1 MSGAVPRAERQER
14 PTRELIDT
22 YLRPRWLLRVAG
34 DAAPALAAIQ
44 AQPWATRAEHAGVY
58 LFFGLLGPVT
68 AKYLQDIVNRVQ
80 SGVQVIVAHPTAKEG
95 IANYI
100 SQAGQTGLV
109 IVVVIA
115 ASAVT
120 FDARRGLCTFLRTR
134 ASSMWQLIAP
144 RFAASAA
151 AAAAYTLGTL
161 AAWYETA
168 LLLGQPPAGAML
180 AGLLCGSA
188 YLVFAVSAATAAASV
203 ARGTLAA
210 VGVTLGVLLGLP
222 LLGLAGPLHPWLPST
237 LLTAPITLLT
247 HASLSDYLPALAT
260 AAAGS
265 ALLLAVATSRL
276 ARREV

>member
-1 MSGAVPRAERQER
+1 MTTVAAARPGRRPRPMSAWRLEWLRLTRSPRAV
-14 PTRELIDT
+14 T
-22 YLRPRWLLRVAG
+22 
-34 DAAPALAAIQ
+34 LAA
-44 AQPWATRAEHAGVY
+44 VY

-80 SGVQVIVAHPTAKEG
+80 SGMQIIVAHPAPKDG
-95 IANYI
+95 IANYV

-115 ASAVT
+115 ASAFT
-120 FDARRGLCTFLRTR
+120 FDAHRGLSTFFRTR

-144 RFAASAA
+144 RFAVNAA
-151 AAAAYTLGTL
+151 AAVAAYTLGTL

-168 LLLGQPPAGAML
+168 LLLGQPPAWAML
-180 AGLLCGSA
+180 GGLLCGSVF
-188 YLVFAVSAATAAASV
+188 LIFAVSVAAAAAAV
-203 ARGTLAA
+203 ARSTLAA

-222 LLGLAGPLHPWLPST
+222 LLGLAGPLHSWLPST
-237 LLTAPITLLT
+237 LLTAPVALLG
-247 HASLSDYLPALAT
+247 HASLSDYLPALAI

-265 ALLLAVATSRL
+265 ALLLALATSRL

>member
-1 MSGAVPRAERQER
+1 MNPWRLEWLRLTRTPRA
-14 PTRELIDT
+14 I
-22 YLRPRWLLRVAG
+22 
-34 DAAPALAAIQ
+34 AL
-44 AQPWATRAEHAGVY
+44 AGVY

-80 SGVQVIVAHPTAKEG
+80 SGVQVIVAQPAPKDG

-115 ASAVT
+115 ASAFT
-120 FDARRGLCTFLRTR
+120 FDARRGLSTFLRTR

-151 AAAAYTLGTL
+151 AAVAAYTLGTL

-180 AGLLCGSA
+180 AGLLCGSV
-188 YLVFAVSAATAAASV
+188 YLVFAVSVATAAASV

-210 VGVTLGVLLGLP
+210 VGVTVAVLLGLP

-237 LLTAPITLLT
+237 LLTAPVALLT
-247 HASLSDYLPALAT
+247 HANLGDYLPALAT

-265 ALLLAVATSRL
+265 ALLLALATSRL

>member
-1 MSGAVPRAERQER
+1 MTTLATARPGRRSRPMNPWRLEWLRLTRTPRA
-14 PTRELIDT
+14 I
-22 YLRPRWLLRVAG
+22 
-34 DAAPALAAIQ
+34 AL
-44 AQPWATRAEHAGVY
+44 AGVY

-80 SGVQVIVAHPTAKEG
+80 SGVQVIVAQPTPKDG

-115 ASAVT
+115 ASAFT
-120 FDARRGLCTFLRTR
+120 FDARRGLSTFLRTR

-151 AAAAYTLGTL
+151 AAVAAYTLGTL

-188 YLVFAVSAATAAASV
+188 FLVFAVSVAAAAASV

-210 VGVTLGVLLGLP
+210 VGITVAVLLGLP

-237 LLTAPITLLT
+237 LLTAPVALLA
-247 HASLSDYLPALAT
+247 HVNLGDYLPALAT
-260 AAAGS
+260 AAAAS
-265 ALLLAVATSRL
+265 ALLLALATSRL

>member
-1 MSGAVPRAERQER
+1 MTTLAAARPGRRPRPVNPWRLEWLRLTRTPRA
-14 PTRELIDT
+14 I
-22 YLRPRWLLRVAG
+22 
-34 DAAPALAAIQ
+34 AL
-44 AQPWATRAEHAGVY
+44 AGVY

-80 SGVQVIVAHPTAKEG
+80 SGVQVIVAQPAPKDG

-115 ASAVT
+115 ASAFT
-120 FDARRGLCTFLRTR
+120 FDARRGLSTFLRTR

-144 RFAASAA
+144 RFTVTAVAAV
-151 AAAAYTLGTL
+151 AAYTLGTL

-180 AGLLCGSA
+180 AGLLCGSV
-188 YLVFAVSAATAAASV
+188 YLVFAVSVAAAAASV

-210 VGVTLGVLLGLP
+210 VGITLAVLLGLP

-237 LLTAPITLLT
+237 LLTAPVALLT
-247 HASLSDYLPALAT
+247 HANLGDYLPALVT
-260 AAAGS
+260 AAGGS
-265 ALLLAVATSRL
+265 TLLLALATSRL

>member
-1 MSGAVPRAERQER
+1 MTTIAAAR
-14 PTRELIDT
+14 PGR
-22 YLRPRWLLRVAG
+22 RPRPMNPWRLEWLRLTRT
-34 DAAPALAAIQ
+34 PRTIAL
-44 AQPWATRAEHAGVY
+44 AGVY

-80 SGVQVIVAHPTAKEG
+80 SGVQVIVATPTPKDG

-115 ASAVT
+115 ASAFT
-120 FDARRGLCTFLRTR
+120 FDARRGLSTFLRTR

-151 AAAAYTLGTL
+151 AAVAAYTLGTL

-188 YLVFAVSAATAAASV
+188 FLIFAVSVAAAAASM

-210 VGVTLGVLLGLP
+210 VGITLAVLLGLP
-222 LLGLAGPLHPWLPST
+222 LLGLAGPLHSWLPST
-237 LLTAPITLLT
+237 LLTAPVALLA
-247 HASLSDYLPALAT
+247 HASLGDYLPALAT

-265 ALLLAVATSRL
+265 ALLLALATFRL
-276 ARREV
+276 AHREV

>member
-1 MSGAVPRAERQER
+1 MTTLAAAWPGRRPRPVNPWRLEWLRLTRTPRA
-14 PTRELIDT
+14 I
-22 YLRPRWLLRVAG
+22 
-34 DAAPALAAIQ
+34 AL
-44 AQPWATRAEHAGVY
+44 AGVY

-80 SGVQVIVAHPTAKEG
+80 SGVQVIVAQPAPKDG

-115 ASAVT
+115 ASAFT
-120 FDARRGLCTFLRTR
+120 FDARRGLSTFLRTR

-151 AAAAYTLGTL
+151 AAVAAYTLGTL

-188 YLVFAVSAATAAASV
+188 FLVFAVSVAAAAASV

-210 VGVTLGVLLGLP
+210 VGITVAVLLGLP

-237 LLTAPITLLT
+237 LLTAPVALLT
-247 HASLSDYLPALAT
+247 HANLGDYLPALAT

-265 ALLLAVATSRL
+265 ALLLALATSRL